1 MSILYLE
8 KDGRSF
14 HQRVV
19 CCVFFSSWFGT
30 EPRIPLVKHIT
41 QMCHKRGWAWTVQ
54 KASVSPLEHS
64 LTRRWHASLLL
75 FWGCHGGVQLLIF
88 FFWCYDSSEAAPGAS
103 SSPLTNCRQDL
114 GIQGGRYRNVKT
126 KDNETH
132 LGRVLK
138 VRLDILS
145 LQQRD
150 LKMPLYTLILL
161 FSVSI
166 PPVKRRS
173 KSFQNMQEQKTILR
187 HLHCV
192 VGADKVWLR
201 VLSASSITWGTITDT
216 TGRFWLCDIL
226 WC

>member
-64 LTRRWHASLLL
+64 LMRRWHASLLL

-88 FFWCYDSSEAAPGAS
+88 FFWCDDSGEAVPSAS
-103 SSPLTNCRQDL
+103 SSPWQIAVKIWGSRGADIEMSKQKTMRLIKEERKSFEGFGWTFCPLTNVTWKCP
-114 GIQGGRYRNVKT
+114 
-126 KDNETH
+126 
-132 LGRVLK
+132 
-138 VRLDILS
+138 S
-145 LQQRD
+145 
-150 LKMPLYTLILL
+150 TL
-161 FSVSI
+161 
-166 PPVKRRS
+166 
-173 KSFQNMQEQKTILR
+173 
-187 HLHCV
+187 
-192 VGADKVWLR
+192 
-201 VLSASSITWGTITDT
+201 
-216 TGRFWLCDIL
+216 
-226 WC
+226 